1 MSKCW
6 SRWNVHH
13 RSRSQCRR
21 PPARNES
28 AGDADVGPARQ
39 PSFDTLQAPLTV
51 PRIPHVEMAILG
63 QTLPAHQHCTEM
75 TETAQLLPA
84 AHLALDIPAMATLV
98 AASSRRCPHLL
109 CARRRRVLH
118 CSMISS
124 DGNIANDLEM
134 ANIL

>member
-1 MSKCW
+1 MI
-6 SRWNVHH
+6 
-13 RSRSQCRR
+13 
-21 PPARNES
+21 
-28 AGDADVGPARQ
+28 DVGANAGGRRRGMKVRGTRTLGPQGSPA
-39 PSFDTLQAPLTV
+39 LTV
-51 PRIPHVEMAILG
+51 LRIPHVEMAMLG

-84 AHLALDIPAMATLV
+84 AHLPLDIPAMATLV

-124 DGNIANDLEM
+124 DGNIADDLEM
-134 ANIL
+134 ASIV